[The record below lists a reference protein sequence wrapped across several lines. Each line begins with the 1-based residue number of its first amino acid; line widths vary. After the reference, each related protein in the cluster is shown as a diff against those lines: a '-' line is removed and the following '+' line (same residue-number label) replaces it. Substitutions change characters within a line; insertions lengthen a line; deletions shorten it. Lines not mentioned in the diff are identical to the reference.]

1 MSVCLVF
8 LQGYKQRRCFVAT
21 QAPLPNTVVDLWRMV
36 WKQES
41 RTIVM
46 LCDLVENGRVRF
58 NVGVSEVRE
67 YHSSY
72 TPDVNRVGTSPY

>member
-1 MSVCLVF
+1 METSHAMYWISVCLVF
-8 LQGYKQRRCFVAT
+8 LQGYKQRQCFVAT

-46 LCDLVENGRVRF
+46 LCDFVENGEVRF
-58 NVGVSEVRE
+58 RTGIPETSE
-67 YHSSY
+67 YHSLK
-72 TPDVNRVGTSPY
+72 